1 MRLRLSPVS
10 LLLPARYGA
19 MVLLTLCLP
28 RSHTVSATCA
38 LFLSYL
44 GAEAQL
50 FRQVAQ
56 I

>member
-38 LFLSYL
+38 LLVRHFAVSHSFS
-44 GAEAQL
+44 AM
-50 FRQVAQ
+50 
-56 I
+56 